1 MVVLSEGDYELV
13 DGKANY
19 YDEVVFKG
27 VSEESDIKEIKEF
40 EEYRKEYMDIFCELR
55 KKNFNVDMKILE
67 EMVEYE
73 VINRGL
79 KSRVFYRIQVIRK
92 FIGGGNVVK
101 KSKIER
107 KVSFDDVKIEVKDD
121 SIIRV
126 YFDLGYY
133 IVMENV
139 GIFYFIV
146 IREGG
151 DLNKIFYVDYKFEDG
166 IVNVGLDYENVEG
179 IVVFYFME
187 IYK

>member
-1 MVVLSEGDYELV
+1 MVVLLEGDYELV

-79 KSRVFYRIQVIRK
+79 KSRVFYRI
-92 FIGGGNVVK
+92 
-101 KSKIER
+101 
-107 KVSFDDVKIEVKDD
+107 
-121 SIIRV
+121 
-126 YFDLGYY
+126 
-133 IVMENV
+133 
-139 GIFYFIV
+139 
-146 IREGG
+146 
-151 DLNKIFYVDYKFEDG
+151 
-166 IVNVGLDYENVEG
+166 
-179 IVVFYFME
+179 
-187 IYK
+187 